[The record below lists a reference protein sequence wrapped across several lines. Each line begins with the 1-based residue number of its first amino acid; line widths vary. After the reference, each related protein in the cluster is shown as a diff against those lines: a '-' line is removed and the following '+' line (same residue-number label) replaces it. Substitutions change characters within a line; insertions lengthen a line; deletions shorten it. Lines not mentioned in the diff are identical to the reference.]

1 MIHRGA
7 SARTTTRGQRRTLFL
22 VQDGCGHPEATDYAG
37 TRRTAPTRPRQ
48 REPHSGFGTF
58 VRFCPLV
65 RSASID
71 PVYCKPMI
79 RHVTDSDLERVRA
92 FLESHVDT
100 SLFLLST
107 LAALGPRLGSHLNSG
122 NFRLIEEDGKVAA
135 VFCLTRRGNLL
146 VQAGGRTDLAERIFE
161 DSEAEPMEVRG
172 IVGEWPMAEAL
183 WKLLRADPRFEPTHA
198 LKDVLYRLMLKETRP
213 PLGVPSLTARSP
225 AGERLSESVTLRPL
239 QAADFVQWE
248 RLNSAYFAE
257 LSLPLQA
264 TLEQRRTDFMVRIR
278 SGLWWGAFDDCYDLV
293 SIAALNATYG
303 SMGQVGGVY
312 TRPADRK
319 KGLAKA
325 VMRLL
330 IEDCRKRLGFGKL
343 VLFTGEDNTAARK
356 LYESLGFQVAGAFG
370 LLLGD
375 RRANT
380 RAPERHKW
388 AGQSGEM
395 YTYEVFD
402 WPARLTPGPGNY
414 IFATSNADGA
424 WHPLLVGECA
434 DLSTLA
440 VQDRL
445 RSGAGRHPATHVHI
459 RLNFNPAS
467 VRRREVSDLA
477 EHWTPPDQDV
487 LV

>member
-1 MIHRGA
+1 LSETG
-7 SARTTTRGQRRTLFL
+7 T
-22 VQDGCGHPEATDYAG
+22 GHPEATDYAG
-37 TRRTAPTRPRQ
+37 TGQTAPTTPRNGV
-48 REPHSGFGTF
+48 PHSGFETF
-58 VRFCPLV
+58 VRFCRPV
-65 RSASID
+65 RGASIGSAC
-71 PVYCKPMI
+71 CKPMI
-79 RHVTDSDLERVRA
+79 RHVTDSDLQRVRA

-107 LAALGPRLGSHLNSG
+107 LASLGPRLGSHLNSG
-122 NFRLIEEDGKVAA
+122 NFRLIEQGGRVVA

-146 VQAGGRTDLAERIFE
+146 VQAGGRRDLAEQIFE
-161 DSEAEPMEVRG
+161 ECEAESLEVRG
-172 IVGEWPMAEAL
+172 IVGEWPAAEAL

-198 LKDVLYRLMLKETRP
+198 LKDVLYRMMLRDTIRP
-213 PLGVPSLTARSP
+213 VDESLLVRA
-225 AGERLSESVTLRPL
+225 LH
-239 QAADFVQWE
+239 ADDFAQWE
-248 RLNSAYFAE
+248 QLNSAYFCE

-293 SIAALNATYG
+293 AIAAINATYG
-303 SMGQVGGVY
+303 SLGQVGGVY
-312 TRPADRK
+312 TQPAARK

-330 IEDCRKRLGFGKL
+330 IQDCRKRLGFDKL
-343 VLFTGEDNTAARK
+343 ILFTGEDNTAARR
-356 LYESLGFQVAGAFG
+356 LYESLGFEAAGSFG

-380 RAPERHKW
+380 RAPERHRW
-388 AGQSGEM
+388 AGQSGEL

-414 IFATSNADGA
+414 IFATSNAAGD

-440 VQDRL
+440 VCAAEPAGTRL
-445 RSGAGRHPATHVHI
+445 RTCTSA
-459 RLNFNPAS
+459 
-467 VRRREVSDLA
+467 
-477 EHWTPPDQDV
+477 
-487 LV
+487 

>member
-1 MIHRGA
+1 
-7 SARTTTRGQRRTLFL
+7 
-22 VQDGCGHPEATDYAG
+22 
-37 TRRTAPTRPRQ
+37 
-48 REPHSGFGTF
+48 
-58 VRFCPLV
+58 
-65 RSASID
+65 
-71 PVYCKPMI
+71 MI

-107 LAALGPRLGSHLNSG
+107 LAALGPRLGHHLNSG
-122 NFRLIEEDGKVAA
+122 NFRKIEENGEIVA

-146 VQAGGRTDLAERIFE
+146 VQAGGRTDLAEQIFE
-161 DSEAEPMEVRG
+161 ACEGEPIEVRG
-172 IVGEWPMAEAL
+172 VVGEWPMAEAL
-183 WKLLRADPRFEPTHA
+183 WKLLRADPRFETSHN
-198 LKDVLYRLMLKETRP
+198 LKDVLYRLMLKDTVGPMPE
-213 PLGVPSLTARSP
+213 SP
-225 AGERLSESVTLRPL
+225 NVRLLD
-239 QAADFVQWE
+239 AADFAQWE
-248 RLNSAYFAE
+248 RLNTAYFAE

-264 TLEQRRTDFMVRIR
+264 TLEQRRNDFIMRVR
-278 SGLWWGAFDDCYDLV
+278 SGLWWGAFDDNYELV

-303 SMGQVGGVY
+303 ALGQVGGVY
-312 TRPADRK
+312 TRPSERR
-319 KGLAKA
+319 KGLSYA
-325 VMRLL
+325 VMQML
-330 IEDCRKRLGFGKL
+330 ITDCRHRLGFDKL
-343 VLFTGEDNTAARK
+343 VLFTGEDNTSARK
-356 LYESLGFQVAGAFG
+356 LYESLGFEAAGAFG

-414 IFATSNADGA
+414 IFATSNAAGD
-424 WHPLLVGECA
+424 WNPLLVGECA

-445 RSGAGRHPATHVHI
+445 RSGAGRHPATHVHV

-467 VRRREVSDLA
+467 VRRREVNDLA
-477 EHWTPPDQDV
+477 NHWTPPDQDV
-487 LV
+487 LG

>member
-1 MIHRGA
+1 
-7 SARTTTRGQRRTLFL
+7 
-22 VQDGCGHPEATDYAG
+22 
-37 TRRTAPTRPRQ
+37 
-48 REPHSGFGTF
+48 
-58 VRFCPLV
+58 
-65 RSASID
+65 
-71 PVYCKPMI
+71 MI
-79 RHVTDSDLERVRA
+79 RHVTDSDLQRVRA

-122 NFRLIEEDGKVAA
+122 NFRLIEEGGRVAA

-161 DSEAEPMEVRG
+161 ECEAEPLEVRG
-172 IVGEWPMAEAL
+172 IVGEWPAAEAL

-198 LKDVLYRLMLKETRP
+198 LKDVLYRLMLTDTIRP
-213 PLGVPSLTARSP
+213 VDESLHVRS
-225 AGERLSESVTLRPL
+225 LN
-239 QAADFVQWE
+239 ADDFAQWE
-248 RLNSAYFAE
+248 QLNSAYFCE

-264 TLEQRRTDFMVRIR
+264 TLEQRRTDFTVRIR
-278 SGLWWGAFDDCYDLV
+278 SGLWWGAFDDDYDLV
-293 SIAALNATYG
+293 SIAAINATYG

-312 TRPADRK
+312 TRPDARK

-325 VMRLL
+325 VMSLL
-330 IEDCRKRLGFGKL
+330 IQDCRKRLRFDKL
-343 VLFTGEDNTAARK
+343 ILFTGEDNTAARR
-356 LYESLGFQVAGAFG
+356 LYESLGFEAAGGFG

-380 RAPERHKW
+380 RAPERHRW
-388 AGQSGEM
+388 AGQSGEL

-414 IFATSNADGA
+414 IFATSNAAGD

-487 LV
+487 LA